1 LSFDSAR
8 KKAADAVDL
17 NLDHDVVCGKV
28 VQALRGKQFGI
39 N

>member
-17 NLDHDVVCGKV
+17 NHDVVCGKV